1 MTLKMATNALLRCS
15 FPALSLHP
23 AGCKLCWSL
32 SLLYGNQVRKNNLGA
47 PGRGWIG
54 EFNGTVMKIG
64 PVERDTALS
73 LKGLSIWWEMDRAG
87 LSGAP
92 WDTKWVPLQGAW
104 LGPTRSFLLYAEIL
118 LLNPAP
124 GQPLILRLSHLP
136 GRPQV
141 FNWLKRKASLI
152 LKRRALK
159 LPGDLMQLSLL
170 GLTGWNEQDS
180 EGSVGAFIQN
190 KPVTFS
196 PAISR
201 LGLFTE
207 EIYDASCSRVK
218 CIKKKQN
225 TGSLSFQIVS
235 NDFQFSHYLE
245 RFCFCFLFLLL
256 IHFEPLLL
264 NFHSVPLRTVPLL
277 VCWGCHN
284 KVLQTGWH
292 TQQKFI
298 VSGLEARSPRS
309 KSQQGWVL
317 LWTVREDLFQV
328 ICWQSLAFLGL

>member
-1 MTLKMATNALLRCS
+1 MATNALLRCS

-23 AGCKLCWSL
+23 AGCKLCLSL
-32 SLLYGNQVRKNNLGA
+32 SLLCGNQVRKNNLGA

-64 PVERDTALS
+64 PVVRDTVLS
-73 LKGLSIWWEMDRAG
+73 LKGLSIWWEMDRAR

-104 LGPTRSFLLYAEIL
+104 LGPTRSFLFFFFFLEASFCMQKFSS
-118 LLNPAP
+118 LNPAP

-141 FNWLKRKASLI
+141 FSWLKRKASLI
-152 LKRRALK
+152 LKRRAFK

-170 GLTGWNEQDS
+170 GLTGWNEQGS
-180 EGSVGAFIQN
+180 EGSVGAFIQS
-190 KPVTFS
+190 KTAAFS
-196 PAISR
+196 PAISI

-207 EIYDASCSRVK
+207 EIYDASWSRVK
-218 CIKKKQN
+218 CLKKNQN

-245 RFCFCFLFLLL
+245 RFCFCFCFRSIFNLCY
-256 IHFEPLLL
+256 
-264 NFHSVPLRTVPLL
+264 RTSTRFP
-277 VCWGCHN
+277 WGP
-284 KVLQTGWH
+284 
-292 TQQKFI
+292 
-298 VSGLEARSPRS
+298 SPY
-309 KSQQGWVL
+309 
-317 LWTVREDLFQV
+317 
-328 ICWQSLAFLGL
+328 